1 MIEKLKIKECPM
13 CSKGNHTYKL
23 SVERTFVMKRMTI
36 SSMEEKAKRQPRT
49 FTRIF
54 VCPRTN
60 KKFQASFTL
69 FETPDSKI
77 ESVKVE
83 GSENEKDEEQ

>member
-1 MIEKLKIKECPM
+1 MIETLTIKKCPM
-13 CSKGNHTYKL
+13 CPKGNHTYKL
-23 SVERTFVMKRMTI
+23 AVERTFVMKLMTI
-36 SSMEEKAKRQPRT
+36 SSMKEEVKPQPRT

-54 VCPRTN
+54 VCPETN
-60 KKFQASFTL
+60 KKFQALFTL
-69 FETPDSKI
+69 FETSDDRI